1 MNKKEKKI
9 KVLIVGAGKIG
20 REYLKILTGK
30 RKFEVKAIL
39 ATSEKNY
46 DEVKKITKKRIFT
59 TDTKILSDNFFD
71 LAIIAVP
78 VDKTYQITTNIMKF
92 VKNLL
97 IEKPPSLNFKDA
109 KTLSK
114 KSKINKNNIFV
125 ALNRSYFESTIEAVK
140 KIQNK
145 KDKRIVVTD
154 QENVYNAK
162 KAGHKQKVLKR
173 WMYANSI
180 HMVDYFR
187 IFCRGS
193 IKK

>member
-1 MNKKEKKI
+1 
-9 KVLIVGAGKIG
+9 
-20 REYLKILTGK
+20 
-30 RKFEVKAIL
+30 
-39 ATSEKNY
+39 
-46 DEVKKITKKRIFT
+46 
-59 TDTKILSDNFFD
+59 
-71 LAIIAVP
+71 
-78 VDKTYQITTNIMKF
+78 MKF

-145 KDKRIVVTD
+145 KTKRIVKVTD
-154 QENVYNAK
+154 QEMYTTQK
-162 KAGHKQKVLKR
+162 GITTKVLKR

-193 IKK
+193 IKNNPSKYIQIYFDRKF

>member
-1 MNKKEKKI
+1 M
-9 KVLIVGAGKIG
+9 GAGKIG

-114 KSKINKNNIFV
+114 KSKINKNNF
-125 ALNRSYFESTIEAVK
+125 ALN
-140 KIQNK
+140 Q
-145 KDKRIVVTD
+145 
-154 QENVYNAK
+154 
-162 KAGHKQKVLKR
+162 
-173 WMYANSI
+173 
-180 HMVDYFR
+180 
-187 IFCRGS
+187 IF
-193 IKK
+193 